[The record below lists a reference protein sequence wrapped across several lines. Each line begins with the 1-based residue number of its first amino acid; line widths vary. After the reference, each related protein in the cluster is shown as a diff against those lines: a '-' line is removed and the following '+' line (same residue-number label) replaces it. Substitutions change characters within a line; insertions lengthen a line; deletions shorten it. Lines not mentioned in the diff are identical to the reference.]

1 MRVRRWRSALAARA
15 GRQVAFVAGPARSA
29 GLASIAKGA
38 VSPGRTGP
46 GNLKAGFKLCRAL
59 AALNLNIT
67 IFELRDFVVSVVV
80 NITRARHELAAV
92 DRQFEPFRLQG
103 ITAIP

>member
-1 MRVRRWRSALAARA
+1 M
-15 GRQVAFVAGPARSA
+15 AGPARAA